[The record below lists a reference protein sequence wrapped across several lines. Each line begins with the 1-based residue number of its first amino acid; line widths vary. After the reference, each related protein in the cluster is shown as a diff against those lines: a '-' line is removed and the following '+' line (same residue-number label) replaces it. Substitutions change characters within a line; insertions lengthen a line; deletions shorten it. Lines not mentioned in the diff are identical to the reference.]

1 MCARLV
7 FSLLCHHWMAERI
20 QRSSRPEL
28 GSFYIK
34 LSLLLASISSETA
47 QRISV
52 SPAKAAQHLWSS
64 MCSSFFP
71 RYANPYILEISIN
84 NSFLKRKHGKSVLLN
99 SATFSNIK
107 LMLTPQWLYNAVIE
121 STNGEM
127 QLSKESRA
135 GTLVQLCLH
144 LQLYRSFSKKHQQNI
159 LCRLIT
165 NTENKCILFLSKVEY
180 TLANERITENIER
193 SSSPIPL
200 QMSKGKN
207 QDHKK

>member
-1 MCARLV
+1 MCASCSASSATTGWQSEYNGVSSGARQLLHKTPIA
-7 FSLLCHHWMAERI
+7 FSKHFLWN
-20 QRSSRPEL
+20 
-28 GSFYIK
+28 
-34 LSLLLASISSETA
+34 SSEDFCFSC
-47 QRISV
+47 QG
-52 SPAKAAQHLWSS
+52 WSS

-71 RYANPYILEISIN
+71 PYANPYILEISIN

-107 LMLTPQWLYNAVIE
+107 LMLTPQCLYNAVIE

-165 NTENKCILFLSKVEY
+165 NIENKCILFLSKVEY
-180 TLANERITENIER
+180 TLANERITEIIER